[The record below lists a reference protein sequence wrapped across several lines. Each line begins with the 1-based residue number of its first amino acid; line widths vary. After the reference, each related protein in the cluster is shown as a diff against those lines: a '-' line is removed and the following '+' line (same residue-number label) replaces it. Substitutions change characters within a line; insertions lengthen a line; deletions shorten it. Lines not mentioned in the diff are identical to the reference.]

1 MTNPSTN
8 QQLPMCTLF
17 IDRVHVFSQNDRTTI
32 GTAYRTPMVS
42 SVNLRE
48 TFDTTAEL
56 VAEWVRPYAAQVHP

>member
-32 GTAYRTPMVS
+32 GTAHRTPMAN
-42 SVNLRE
+42 SVNKRE